1 MKLSFHGKERVGE
14 GASIS
19 SRSISTP
26 RWPHE
31 LRKSLA
37 DTRSATIRKS
47 AEPSRLV
54 HGEEK
59 QALSLT
65 AAIQAEHPKIEVTVP
80 HVGSNYEV

>member
-1 MKLSFHGKERVGE
+1 M
-14 GASIS
+14 
-19 SRSISTP
+19 
-26 RWPHE
+26 
-31 LRKSLA
+31 
-37 DTRSATIRKS
+37 RKS

>member
-14 GASIS
+14 GLNLIPIHID
-19 SRSISTP
+19 SRWS
-26 RWPHE
+26 HE
-31 LRKSLA
+31 PRKSIA
-37 DTRSATIRKS
+37 DTRSARMRKS
-47 AEPSRLV
+47 PDPSRLV

-59 QALSLT
+59 QVLSLA

>member
-14 GASIS
+14 GTSIS

-26 RWPHE
+26 RWPHQP
-31 LRKSLA
+31 RKSLA
-37 DTRSATIRKS
+37 DTRSVTMRKS

-54 HGEEK
+54 HSEKK